1 MLKLEEEIKDQLDLD
16 ITEIEDTAIIE
27 ELLENE
33 DPIEESI
40 KPPTEILLDS
50 LQEEYL
56 LTRDEKIWQEMFTT
70 CVPYAKSLILKKIKS
85 KVFLEPDYID
95 ECSVSVVLRF
105 LNQYKTNKKFKVEHS
120 FAGMMRFK
128 VLEVLYGSK
137 HEDDHVSLNY
147 YMADDS
153 KSELGD
159 YLTKIGYTNVLNP
172 NEEKYYN
179 PENII
184 YSGSDSYSSVK
195 EVLRELDE
203 TISDNKRLQLL
214 LRLRVIMMFR
224 YPRSRHADS
233 VFKKHFAKDYK
244 EECIIDQ
251 TLLEIRNRLKSRS

>member
-1 MLKLEEEIKDQLDLD
+1 
-16 ITEIEDTAIIE
+16 
-27 ELLENE
+27 
-33 DPIEESI
+33 
-40 KPPTEILLDS
+40 
-50 LQEEYL
+50 
-56 LTRDEKIWQEMFTT
+56 
-70 CVPYAKSLILKKIKS
+70 
-85 KVFLEPDYID
+85 
-95 ECSVSVVLRF
+95 
-105 LNQYKTNKKFKVEHS
+105 
-120 FAGMMRFK
+120 MMRFK

-137 HEDDHVSLNY
+137 HEDDHVSLNH

-179 PENII
+179 NENII

-203 TISDNKRLQLL
+203 TISDNKRLQFL

-251 TLLEIRNRLKSRS
+251 TLLEIRNRLKSIS